1 MNSSNCLACWEEIEE
16 GTKICP
22 HCGSD
27 QENVKDFLALAV
39 MKQQKKKIVVP
50 KETPILEYIYEVDPE
65 MKEEITVSSTAE
77 TKAPPSSYKPS
88 RPEWLQLPG
97 ATQEQEP
104 SIQEKPS
111 SPAPAEQPKASDKTV
126 VCPSCSQVVR
136 LLKFCKFC
144 GSKLQKECE
153 NCRKINAI
161 TAKFCTGCGQKMEI
175 IDTKGED
182 LT

>member
-1 MNSSNCLACWEEIEE
+1 MSPPNCLACWEEIEE

-65 MKEEITVSSTAE
+65 MKEEITVSSISQTE
-77 TKAPPSSYKPS
+77 KSSSSYKPS
-88 RPEWLQLPG
+88 RPSWLQLPG
-97 ATQEQEP
+97 TTQEQTP
-104 SIQEKPS
+104 SIQEKTPS
-111 SPAPAEQPKASDKTV
+111 PIPSEQLKISDKTV
-126 VCPSCSQVVR
+126 ICPSCSQEVK

-144 GSKLQKECE
+144 GNKLQKECE
-153 NCRKINAI
+153 NCGKINAI
-161 TAKFCTGCGQKMEI
+161 NAKFCTGCGQSMGI
-175 IDTKGED
+175 TDTKGED
-182 LT
+182 ST